1 MPRRVA
7 LLATVAL
14 FVGGGAALHAATG
27 PDPILGGWRITGGG
41 KGSLVVAQTSAALRL
56 TAGSTGATLGCE
68 QGEPGDIVG
77 FIDLPSHTKL
87 PAGTYNGNFG
97 GPGQGCYYV
106 VRLKLNGNAL
116 SGTVTYSENEVA
128 GGPFAFARVGAVKL
142 KSFAWR
148 VNTKSRGAELSG
160 SGRVSVDPNGK
171 VLGSGGVLHAVVGSV
186 SWNLTVDP
194 PGVLKRGKT
203 GAFTLTLAAH
213 ITKAT
218 CDDADGKLI
227 VTKGHATL
235 TGLCGQPEVLTK
247 GTATLK

>member
-1 MPRRVA
+1 MMPVWTPGFYRA
-7 LLATVAL
+7 DDYA
-14 FVGGGAALHAATG
+14 
-27 PDPILGGWRITGGG
+27 G
-41 KGSLVVAQTSAALRL
+41 KVAQFTARTPDGRPL
-56 TAGSTGATLGCE
+56 TAVKSSANHWQVQT
-68 QGEPGDIVG
+68 
-77 FIDLPSHTKL
+77 
-87 PAGTYNGNFG
+87 
-97 GPGQGCYYV
+97 
-106 VRLKLNGNAL
+106 GNAL
-116 SGTVTYSENEVA
+116 SGTVTYSENEVE